1 MNKILI
7 NQTKRPSA
15 LIVTPNTVIGY
26 KEEDVIAKRGTSVL
40 PSESIAQCVKESGY
54 EQLDAAIVN
63 RRTDRPS
70 ATLAHYD
77 LYGRLVRGSKYD
89 ERIIEEKNTLSCLAE
104 SAVAWCQAHI
114 DKIILK
120 TEGLKK
126 VFLEG
131 LNVNEH
137 RVGVIA
143 TATIAPEQNTL
154 NAYVVD
160 MDDELD
166 ISISHPALEAKGY
179 ARSLELLIEVLGDNE
194 TAFERRAAFH
204 DLSLQ
209 TFDNLSSAKIK
220 LLESIADTIANEML
234 IDYSTPHMI
243 IDGEIGEAYNN
254 LITFVSRLLGPL
266 ALPDVQSLKAV
277 KSWLCRAVTVRVVM
291 SIAKQL
297 HFDSLILAGRA
308 FQNSLANRDI
318 LNLIPGFLS
327 IAPFDAEDGVLFS
340 HLPSD
345 VLASE
350 MRISRR
356 AIDVMSNDTQGNDI
370 GTAAEIRRA
379 LSASGSVAVVSGS
392 YSILNCVDEAD
403 VVLGPEGRSSMGYRP
418 WWITTHKDMGL
429 MQPDRDQYKRI
440 VGSDEYGLVDI
451 DFVPESGRSL
461 SAAHDYNNAG
471 VSRRVKIVNPDS
483 VLAKVVKGTEG
494 LTAYPFRVLDGNA
507 PATRWG
513 ELVGVNNLIIVE

>member
-77 LYGRLVRGSKYD
+77 LYGRLVRGSINR
-89 ERIIEEKNTLSCLAE
+89 ERIIEEKNTLSRLAD

-114 DKIILK
+114 DKILLK

-137 RVGVIA
+137 RVGAIV
-143 TATIAPEQNTL
+143 TATVAPEQNTL
-154 NAYVVD
+154 SAYVVA

-209 TFDNLSSAKIK
+209 AFDNLSAAKIK

-234 IDYSTPHMI
+234 IDYNTPRMI
-243 IDGEIGEAYNN
+243 IEGEIAEAYDN
-254 LITFVSRLLGPL
+254 LVGSIYRLLAPL
-266 ALPDVQSLKAV
+266 ALHDKQSLTAV

-291 SIAKQL
+291 AIAKQL

-318 LNLIPGFLS
+318 LNMIPGFLS
-327 IAPFDAEDGVLFS
+327 VAPFDAEDGVLFS

-350 MRISRR
+350 MRISCR
-356 AIDVMSNDTQGNDI
+356 AIDVMSNDTQGNNI

-379 LSASGSVAVVSGS
+379 LSASGSVAVVSGN
-392 YSILNCVDEAD
+392 YSILNCIDEAD

-418 WWITTHKDMGL
+418 WWITTHKNMSL
-429 MQPDRDQYKRI
+429 MHPDRDQYKRV

-451 DFVPESGRSL
+451 DFVPEAGRSL
-461 SAAHDYNNAG
+461 SAAQDYNNAG

-483 VLAKVVKGTEG
+483 ILAKVVKGTEG
-494 LTAYPFRVLDGNA
+494 LTAYPFRVLGGNA

-513 ELVGVNNLIIVE
+513 ELVDINNLIIVE